1 MLASN
6 TIHGRVVSDDLAAG
20 PVSVINLVEEIDRLT
35 YSEIAVKPETI
46 ERQ

>member
-1 MLASN
+1 MLVSN
-6 TIHGRVVSDDLAAG
+6 SVHGRVVSDDLATG

-35 YSEIAVKPETI
+35 YPGIAVKPETI